1 MRMCGWGRYLVAPL
15 LLLISACGPSEAP
28 VGHWEGFLDSP
39 TWIIVVRLEVQGGN
53 NIRAS
58 ALSAEVDG
66 MTLPNKFEA
75 AKQLQT
81 AMRKQWPQA
90 VRGRVDFHDNTLT
103 RTDHV
108 APLFV
113 FDERRRTMTF
123 YFYAGGK
130 LAEKVVCIPVEHFA
144 S

>member
-1 MRMCGWGRYLVAPL
+1 MLLLVA
-15 LLLISACGPSEAP
+15 SCSNTDAP
-28 VGHWEGFLDSP
+28 AGRWEGFIDSP
-39 TWIIVVRLEVQGGN
+39 TWIIVVRLEVSGGN

-58 ALSAEVDG
+58 ALSANVDG

-75 AKQLQT
+75 ARQLKA
-81 AMRKQWPQA
+81 AMRQQWPQA

-113 FDERRRTMTF
+113 YDEQRRTMTF

-130 LAEKVVCIPVEHFA
+130 LAEKVVCLPVERFA